1 MFINIHI
8 YSKNKLSILNY
19 LKFLKKYLRKKKLKF
34 KNIIIMFKKKTKTK
48 VFTVLKSPHVNKTA
62 QTQFEQRL
70 YKNQLTVYS
79 SNYLKLIYFIK
90 YFSEKNFSDV
100 KLKIKIIK
108 NKNNNF
114 ILKKTTSFLNNSE
127 LQSTS
132 FLKILDSI
140 GEVNFK
146 KISLG
151 SSVGRAKD

>member
-1 MFINIHI
+1 M
-8 YSKNKLSILNY
+8 
-19 LKFLKKYLRKKKLKF
+19 
-34 KNIIIMFKKKTKTK
+34 
-48 VFTVLKSPHVNKTA
+48 FTVLKSPHVNKTA

-100 KLKIKIIK
+100 KFKIKLIK

-114 ILKKTTSFLNNSE
+114 ILKKTTSFLNNE
-127 LQSTS
+127 VKPTS
-132 FLKILDSI
+132 FFKILDSI

-146 KISLG
+146 KVSLD

>member
-1 MFINIHI
+1 MFINIYI
-8 YSKNKLSILNY
+8 YSKNKLSIANY

-34 KNIIIMFKKKTKTK
+34 KNIIITFRKKTKTK

-79 SNYLKLIYFIK
+79 SNYLKLIYFVK
-90 YFSEKNFSDV
+90 YFSEKNFSDI
-100 KLKIKIIK
+100 KFKIKLIK

-114 ILKKTTSFLNNSE
+114 ILKKTTSFLNIDVNP
-127 LQSTS
+127 TS
-132 FLKILDSI
+132 FFKILDSL

-146 KISLG
+146 KIRLD